1 MSLRSVLALTL
12 GFTLLACG
20 GDDDDDA
27 AGDDDSSEAGDD
39 DDSSGAGDDD
49 DAATGEAPVL
59 AGLSVTHAMAGDE
72 CRAYVTFTG
81 TDADG
86 DIATSSVFV
95 GFNPAPPLSWTFDT
109 GSAPPM
115 YEVAYAVDI
124 LISDGAVVP
133 HVKAEEV
140 YDVEVWVFDD
150 AVNESNHLMQAKWQA
165 PTQECELP

>member
-1 MSLRSVLALTL
+1 MSLRFALLFTLGLALV
-12 GFTLLACG
+12 ACG

-27 AGDDDSSEAGDD
+27 AGDDDSVALDD
-39 DDSSGAGDDD
+39 DDSASGDDD

-59 AGLSVTHAMAGDE
+59 AGLSVTYAMAGDE
-72 CRAYVTFTG
+72 CRAYISFTG

-86 DIATSSVFV
+86 DIATSSAWVA
-95 GFNPAPPLSWTFDT
+95 FNPAPPLSWTFDT
-109 GSAPPM
+109 GSPPPM

-150 AVNESNHLMQAKWQA
+150 AVHESNHLMQAKWQA

>member
-1 MSLRSVLALTL
+1 MSLRFALLLTL
-12 GFTLLACG
+12 GFALAACGG
-20 GDDDDDA
+20 GDDDDA
-27 AGDDDSSEAGDD
+27 VGDDDSVATDD
-39 DDSSGAGDDD
+39 DDSSQAGDDD

-59 AGLSVTHAMAGDE
+59 ADLVVTHAMAGDE
-72 CRAYVTFTG
+72 CRAYVTFNG

-86 DIATSSVFV
+86 DIATSQVWVSFD
-95 GFNPAPPLSWTFDT
+95 PMPPFSWTFDT
-109 GSAPPM
+109 GSEPPM
-115 YEVAYAVDI
+115 YEIAYALDI

-165 PTQECELP
+165 PTQECQ